1 MVKFLVMQI
10 KLGKLTIDEV
20 PEKYRS
26 EVEKEL
32 NKKAL

>member
-32 NKKAL
+32 A